1 MYVIVHMCLPFNFS
15 ISKNLIL
22 YGIPHVST
30 IDIQVYEHTVVEQ
43 MFGLNVERDIQVI
56 VQYVIA

>member
-1 MYVIVHMCLPFNFS
+1 MCLPFTFA
-15 ISKNLIL
+15 ISKNLIF

-30 IDIQVYEHTVVEQ
+30 IDIQVYEYTVVEQ
-43 MFGLNVERDIQVI
+43 MFGLNVERDTQVI

>member
-1 MYVIVHMCLPFNFS
+1 MYVIVHMCLPFTFA
-15 ISKNLIL
+15 ISKNLIF

-30 IDIQVYEHTVVEQ
+30 IDIQVYEYTVVEQ

-56 VQYVIA
+56 VLYVIA